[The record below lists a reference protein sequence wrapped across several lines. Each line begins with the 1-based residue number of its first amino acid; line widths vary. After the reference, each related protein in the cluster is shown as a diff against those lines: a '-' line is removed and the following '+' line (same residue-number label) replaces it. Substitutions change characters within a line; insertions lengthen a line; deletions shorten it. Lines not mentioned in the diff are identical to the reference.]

1 MCSLFYI
8 SRGRKRDIIHDKMLM
23 YGFASFWFSIALA
36 RIYFFFADYFLEG
49 TYSGDLSQIYLT
61 FNTINYVLMYFYL
74 YLYIFILVS
83 VVSLSIIF
91 IWFSIRS
98 SKEFKA
104 ISSIMT
110 IGYAVFLVGWVFET
124 MVIKYESYVAPSIP
138 PILMIIGA
146 LVAMSP
152 LIIDLQFFAKSF
164 VNWIIIVSI
173 AFIFLALCLTLFT
186 QLPTLIIIQIIII
199 FASFVLVFALLYIS
213 INVYKVYKSP
223 KSLMEDQEKELR
235 DFIRAFSKP
244 QRITEEEVQMYK
256 QKMICLVCKS
266 HISRVNY
273 VCPECNALYC
283 IKCSNALSNLENACW
298 VCDTPFDESR
308 PIQPHEVVEEALGF
322 EEQIIAES
330 EVGEPHKALK
340 KAKKIKK

>member
-1 MCSLFYI
+1 
-8 SRGRKRDIIHDKMLM
+8 M
-23 YGFASFWFSIALA
+23 YGFASFWFFIALT
-36 RIYFFFADYFLEG
+36 RIYFFFSDYFLEG
-49 TYSGDLSQIYLT
+49 TYTGDLSQVYLT
-61 FNTINYVLMYFYL
+61 FETIRYIFMYFYL
-74 YLYIFILVS
+74 YLHIYILVS
-83 VVSLSIIF
+83 VISLSIIF

-110 IGYAVFLVGWVFET
+110 IGYAIFLVGWVFET
-124 MVIKYESYVAPSIP
+124 MVVKYEGYVDPPIP

-146 LVAMSP
+146 LVAISP
-152 LIIDLQFFAKSF
+152 LIIDLQFFAKPF
-164 VNWIIIVSI
+164 VNWIVIISI
-173 AFIFLALCLTLFT
+173 GFIFLLLGLTVFAK
-186 QLPTLIIIQIIII
+186 LPGLITIQITII
-199 FASFVLVFALLYIS
+199 FASIVLVFALLYIL
-213 INVYKVYKSP
+213 INVYKAYKSP
-223 KSLMEDQEKELR
+223 KSLMEDEEKELR

-308 PIQPHEVVEEALGF
+308 PIQDHQVVEEALGL
-322 EEQIIAES
+322 EEQIITED
-330 EVGEPHKALK
+330 EVAKPHKALK
-340 KAKKIKK
+340 KAKKMIK